1 MRIAIIKIILI
12 TYLAMIFD
20 IFYPNGSL
28 LKITNMNIKKILPIF
43 FIIIF
48 LSCGKKRI
56 ASSVEAIERANIEV
70 KTHIMHMNDMEVD
83 SFPLSKLICDIRYI
97 QLETTTDACLTMPTN
112 VKMNKNFIYVSDND
126 EHLLC
131 FDRNGKFIRKPFR
144 NGRGKG
150 EIIRMYDFDID
161 DKYLYVLDGALS
173 SIVKFDH
180 EGNYKETKK
189 LPFRAIRFLHSKNG
203 FIFQL
208 APYSLEGKDN
218 DVLVATTDE
227 NFNVQGK
234 YFNYMNNATPTTRT
248 PCFVNG
254 QYGVVYAPIFCR
266 SIYTLND
273 SNKLSMSFYYEF
285 NSPYYEQSKDVEGI
299 KESVDNDIF
308 YTYENAFQSRDYTV
322 QNFVISKEKQGFF
335 IANNKSLN
343 GMFIRKITQDSNIV
357 YDFNF
362 SNTKFYDCK
371 TDIFVGFAYKYYE
384 GVHDEEI
391 THIRAQLNDSVAT
404 KIIRGKEVEPFSEN
418 PLIILYRLCEDII

>member
-1 MRIAIIKIILI
+1 
-12 TYLAMIFD
+12 
-20 IFYPNGSL
+20 
-28 LKITNMNIKKILPIF
+28 
-43 FIIIF
+43 
-48 LSCGKKRI
+48 
-56 ASSVEAIERANIEV
+56 
-70 KTHIMHMNDMEVD
+70 MNDMEVD

-161 DKYLYVLDGALS
+161 DKYLY
-173 SIVKFDH
+173 
-180 EGNYKETKK
+180 
-189 LPFRAIRFLHSKNG
+189 G